1 MHFSR
6 SLPDLHSSQFRTAQS
21 SRIQQRGGNRERGWE
36 VNGDER
42 GERFGGDMRIVWRR
56 REHLCTRCTAE
67 YVKVNIREV
76 WKTRQVSLY
85 ILYLCFWK
93 RRWSYGASTF
103 EMFENFR
110 KICIDFR
117 KFWKISYEL
126 LSIPTYFEVSRDWAI
141 DFVVA
146 AGAGWDEFSKTNKRK
161 ASDSTEVE
169 VKLHDTAHVSEL
181 VLGCINTDRC
191 EWIFIFEHVW
201 RYTTFSDMCTLRIP
215 EFWKSS

>member
-1 MHFSR
+1 MKK
-6 SLPDLHSSQFRTAQS
+6 
-21 SRIQQRGGNRERGWE
+21 IGQRGGNRERGWE

-76 WKTRQVSLY
+76 WKTRQVLLY

-103 EMFENFR
+103 EMFENFQ
-110 KICIDFR
+110 KISIDFR

-126 LSIPTYFEVSRDWAI
+126 LSIPTYFEVSRDWATWI
-141 DFVVA
+141 LSSRRVPV
-146 AGAGWDEFSKTNKRK
+146 GTNFQKQK
-161 ASDSTEVE
+161 
-169 VKLHDTAHVSEL
+169 KKSE
-181 VLGCINTDRC
+181 RC
-191 EWIFIFEHVW
+191 
-201 RYTTFSDMCTLRIP
+201 
-215 EFWKSS
+215 KSVQIL